1 MKILQ
6 LGKFYPVRGGVEK
19 VMYDLM
25 LGLSER
31 GVDCDMLCALEKGG
45 SLVTTINA
53 HARLIGRHTW
63 MKVAATMISPAMIFS
78 LRKICREYDIIH
90 VHHPDPMACLA
101 LLLSGYKGKVVLHW
115 HSDIEKQKTL
125 LKLYRPLQEW
135 LLRRA
140 DLIVGTTPV
149 YTAESPC
156 LVRVQHKIVCLPI
169 GVDPIVPEPGK
180 VDALKKTYPGKK
192 IIFSLGR
199 LVAYKGYRWLV
210 EAARYLDD
218 SYVVLIGGAGPLL
231 WELLAYI
238 EIWGLEDKVKLLGRI
253 SDEDL
258 PAYYGASTLFCL
270 SSVQK
275 TEAFGI
281 VQIEAMSCG
290 KPVVAT
296 RIPHSG
302 VSWVNEQGVSGLNV
316 APKNAKELAEAI
328 MKIAGEEETYRTF
341 AAGAE
346 KRYRDMFTKDKM
358 INNVLDIYNKL
369 WMKQELSQREQQI
382 P

>member
-6 LGKFYPVRGGVEK
+6 LGKFHPVRGGVEK

-25 LGLSER
+25 TGLSER
-31 GVDCDMLCALEKGG
+31 GVDCDMLCALSAGG
-45 SLVTTINA
+45 SQVTTINA
-53 HARLIGRHTW
+53 HARLIGCRTW
-63 MKVAATMISPAMIFS
+63 MKAASTMISPAMIFT
-78 LRKICREYDIIH
+78 LRRRCGEYDIIH

-101 LLLSGYKGKVVLHW
+101 LFLSGYRGKVVLHW

-125 LKLYRPLQEW
+125 LRLYRPLQEW

-156 LVRVQHKIVCLPI
+156 LARVQHKIVCLPI
-169 GVDPIVPEPGK
+169 GIVPVVPRPEA
-180 VDALKKTYPGKK
+180 VDALKRKYPGRK
-192 IIFSLGR
+192 IVFSLGR
-199 LVAYKGYRWLV
+199 LVAYKGYRYLI
-210 EAARYLDD
+210 EAARYLTDD
-218 SYVVLIGGAGPLL
+218 YVVLIGGSGPLMCNL
-231 WELLAYI
+231 QAEI
-238 EIWGLEDKVKLLGRI
+238 ESWGVEDRVKLSGGI
-253 SDEDL
+253 PDEDL
-258 PAYYGASTLFCL
+258 PAYFGACNVFCL

-302 VSWVNEQGVSGLNV
+302 TSWVNEHGMSGLNV
-316 APKNAKELAEAI
+316 APENAKELAEAI
-328 MKIAGEEETYRTF
+328 MAIAGDRQTYEKF
-341 AAGAE
+341 AAGAR
-346 KRYRDMFTKDKM
+346 KRYRDTFTKERM
-358 INNVLDIYNKL
+358 INNVLEIYNDIIL
-369 WMKQELSQREQQI
+369 
-382 P
+382 